1 MIVDCAVYEDGAR
14 CAGDLPLAEAGEA
27 AERDGAFV
35 WIGVYEP
42 SKEEFDA
49 VRREF
54 DLHELAVEDAIVAH
68 QRPKVERYGD
78 TLLVV
83 LKTVRYTGKLRDVE
97 TGEILLFV
105 NRDFV
110 VSVRHG
116 EAALHDVRLDIEKRP
131 DLLRFGSGA
140 VLYAIVDRIVDDY
153 EPVVEAVESDI
164 QEVEHEVFAPTRSNP
179 AERIYTLEREVLD
192 LHRAIAPLSP
202 AIDKLARGQHEIIHP
217 ELRTY
222 FRDVHDHLLRVSGR
236 IDGFRDLLSS
246 ALQANLTQ
254 AAVRQNED
262 MRKISAWVA
271 ILAVPTGV
279 AAIYGMNF
287 DLHARAG
294 VALRLPG
301 RAGLDR
307 AAVRAA
313 LLALPPLRLALRGS
327 AGPLDR
333 RLSYAARCGGGVG
346 GGARPVRGGARG
358 RPGSRYTCGGR
369 GGRLGDLRRGR
380 TLGGQHQRLQ
390 LARRRARLHRVPRRR
405 RRRGDRAA
413 AIARRRP
420 RCTSAAAC

>member
-27 AERDGAFV
+27 AHRDGSFV

-42 SKEEFDA
+42 SEEEFDA

-83 LKTVRYTGKLRDVE
+83 LKTVRYTGRLRDVE

-105 NRDFV
+105 NRDFL

-116 EAALHDVRLDIEKRP
+116 EAALHDVRLDIERRP

-153 EPVVEAVESDI
+153 EPVVEAVETDI
-164 QEVEHEVFAPTRSNP
+164 QEVEHEVFAPNRSNP

-202 AIDKLARGQHEIIHP
+202 AVDKLARGSHEIIHP

-271 ILAVPTGV
+271 IAAVPTGV

-287 DLHARAG
+287 SFMPELEWRYG
-294 VALRLPG
+294 YPLVLGMIVFLCT
-301 RAGLDR
+301 
-307 AAVRAA
+307 
-313 LLALPPLRLALRGS
+313 LLYWRF
-327 AGPLDR
+327 R
-333 RLSYAARCGGGVG
+333 RSGWL
-346 GGARPVRGGARG
+346 
-358 RPGSRYTCGGR
+358 
-369 GGRLGDLRRGR
+369 
-380 TLGGQHQRLQ
+380 
-390 LARRRARLHRVPRRR
+390 
-405 RRRGDRAA
+405 
-413 AIARRRP
+413 
-420 RCTSAAAC
+420 